1 MIPYPVC
8 PPQRGPSRGAATTSI
23 PPQWRP
29 GSQGPP
35 SAPGHRPLL
44 PSLGTRPSRALRAS
58 GIAAPGLPGP
68 AWCSAGVRQRR
79 PHRRC
84 DGGSFRGRRAL
95 SPAPPWVCPSVARTS
110 RLRLPHR
117 RLSGSL
123 SPCPRPQARSEGRN
137 RFQERGCGDP
147 RPHGPRRVR
156 GPGFP
161 TSGGHSLRPGLRLL
175 LFVPRPPWW
184 VRGGVTGAPGDATSA
199 PFRGCVGICVSPS
212 GTRPLESLSVLRG
225 YLGFSQQTAAQR
237 SAESFIHSLIHSF
250 SPSSVGRRA

>member
-1 MIPYPVC
+1 MR
-8 PPQRGPSRGAATTSI
+8 PPPPSRPNGGRVPRGPH
-23 PPQWRP
+23 PPPVTALCFRP
-29 GSQGPP
+29 WG
-35 SAPGHRPLL
+35 
-44 PSLGTRPSRALRAS
+44 RAC
-58 GIAAPGLPGP
+58 PGP
-68 AWCSAGVRQRR
+68 FTPAASPRPASRVRLGAPHGVRQRR

-84 DGGSFRGRRAL
+84 DRGSFRGGSFRGRRAL

-147 RPHGPRRVR
+147 RPHRPRRVR

-212 GTRPLESLSVLRG
+212 GTRPLESQSVLRG
-225 YLGFSQQTAAQR
+225 YLGFSQR
-237 SAESFIHSLIHSF
+237 SAESFIHSLFLIYF
-250 SPSSVGRRA
+250 FNQ

>member
-1 MIPYPVC
+1 MR
-8 PPQRGPSRGAATTSI
+8 PPPPSRPNGGRVPRGPH
-23 PPQWRP
+23 PPPVTALCFRP
-29 GSQGPP
+29 WG
-35 SAPGHRPLL
+35 
-44 PSLGTRPSRALRAS
+44 RAC
-58 GIAAPGLPGP
+58 PGP
-68 AWCSAGVRQRR
+68 FAPAASPRPASRVRLGAPHGVRQRR

-84 DGGSFRGRRAL
+84 DRGSFRGGSFRGRRAL
-95 SPAPPWVCPSVARTS
+95 SPAPPWVCPSVADLAPQAPAQAS
-110 RLRLPHR
+110 VWVPVP
-117 RLSGSL
+117 L
-123 SPCPRPQARSEGRN
+123 SPPPGA
-137 RFQERGCGDP
+137 FRGAEPLPGA
-147 RPHGPRRVR
+147 GPRRVR

-237 SAESFIHSLIHSF
+237 STESFIHSLIHSF
-250 SPSSVGRRA
+250 SPSSAGRRA

>member
-1 MIPYPVC
+1 MR
-8 PPQRGPSRGAATTSI
+8 PPPPSRPNGGRVPRGPH
-23 PPQWRP
+23 PPPVTALCFRP
-29 GSQGPP
+29 WG
-35 SAPGHRPLL
+35 
-44 PSLGTRPSRALRAS
+44 RAC
-58 GIAAPGLPGP
+58 PGP
-68 AWCSAGVRQRR
+68 FAPAASPRPASRVRLGAPHGVRQRR

-84 DGGSFRGRRAL
+84 DGGSFRGGSFRGRRAL

-237 SAESFIHSLIHSF
+237 SAESFIHSLIRSF
-250 SPSSVGRRA
+250 SPSSAGRRA

>member
-1 MIPYPVC
+1 MEAGFPGAPIRPRSPPSASVPGDAPV
-8 PPQRGPSRGAATTSI
+8 PGPSRRRHRRAR
-23 PPQWRP
+23 PP
-29 GSQGPP
+29 GSGLVLRTASASAALTVAVTAAP
-35 SAPGHRPLL
+35 SAAG
-44 PSLGTRPSRALRAS
+44 RAL
-58 GIAAPGLPGP
+58 L
-68 AWCSAGVRQRR
+68 
-79 PHRRC
+79 
-84 DGGSFRGRRAL
+84 
-95 SPAPPWVCPSVARTS
+95 PAPPWVCPSVARTS

-237 SAESFIHSLIHSF
+237 SAESFIYSLIHSF
-250 SPSSVGRRA
+250 SPSSAGRRA